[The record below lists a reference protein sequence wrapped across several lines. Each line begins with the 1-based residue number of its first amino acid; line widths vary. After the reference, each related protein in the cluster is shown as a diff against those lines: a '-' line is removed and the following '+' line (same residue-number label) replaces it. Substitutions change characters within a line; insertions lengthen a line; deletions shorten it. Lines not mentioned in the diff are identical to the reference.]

1 MSEFRVQVVR
11 LGPIEKH
18 PNADSLSLTHVLG
31 DYPVILRTGELQPG
45 DLAVYVPVDAVVPAD
60 DPRWAFL
67 GEHRRIKAR
76 RLRGIFS
83 MGLLTPAE
91 PGFCEGDDVREA
103 LRITKWEPP
112 LPPLAEGEDEADPG
126 HMPAYTDIEGL
137 RRWPAVLQP
146 GEEVIATEK
155 VHGANGR
162 FVFAD
167 GRLWVGSRT
176 RIKRESE
183 GSLWWRAARQYDL
196 AEKLRAR
203 PGLALYGEVYGA
215 VQDLRYGARPN
226 EVRLILF
233 DAMDTRARR
242 YLDYDDFV
250 ALSRELGL
258 PVVPVL
264 HRGPW
269 GDEVRALA
277 NGGSTLPGAAHTRE
291 GFVVRPVKERWHPEL
306 GRVVLKLIGEDYLLR
321 KGA

>member
-18 PNADSLSLTHVLG
+18 PNADSLSVTRVLG
-31 DYPVILRTGELQPG
+31 DYPVILRTGEYQPG
-45 DLAVYVPVDAVVPAD
+45 DLAVYVPIDSVVPAD
-60 DPRWAFL
+60 EARWAFL
-67 GEHRRIKAR
+67 GDQRRIKAR

-83 MGLLTPAE
+83 MGLLTPVE
-91 PGFCEGDDVREA
+91 PGFAEGDEVREA

-112 LPPLAEGEDEADPG
+112 LPPLAEGEDEAGESP
-126 HMPAYTDIEGL
+126 MPAYTDIEGL
-137 RRWPAVLQP
+137 RRWPDVLQA
-146 GEEVIATEK
+146 GEEVVATEK

-162 FVFAD
+162 FVFVD

-176 RIKRESE
+176 RLKRESP
-183 GSLWWRAARQYDL
+183 GSLWWRAAHQHSL
-196 AEKLRAR
+196 AEKLAAH
-203 PGLALYGEVYGA
+203 PGVALYGEVYGA

-233 DAMDTRARR
+233 DALDTRTLR
-242 YLDYDDFV
+242 YLDYDDFT
-250 ALSRELGL
+250 ALAARLGL

-269 GDEVRALA
+269 GEEVRALA
-277 NGGSTLPGAAHTRE
+277 NGASTLPGAAHTRE
-291 GFVVRPVKERWHPEL
+291 GFVVRPTKERWHPLL

>member
-18 PNADSLSLTHVLG
+18 PNADTLSVTHVLG
-31 DYPVILRTGELQPG
+31 DYPVILRTGEYAPG
-45 DLAVYVPVDAVVPAD
+45 DLAVYVPIDSLVPAD

-67 GEHRRIKAR
+67 GDQRRIKAR

-83 MGLLTPAE
+83 MGLLTPIE
-91 PGFCEGDDVREA
+91 PGFVEGQDVREA
-103 LRITKWEPP
+103 LRIAKWEPP

-126 HMPAYTDIEGL
+126 VMPAYTDIEGL
-137 RRWPAVLQP
+137 RRWPDILRP
-146 GEEVIATEK
+146 GEEIVATEK

-162 FVFAD
+162 FVYAE

-176 RIKRESE
+176 RIKRESD
-183 GSLWWRAARQYDL
+183 GSLWWRAARQNDL
-196 AEKLRAR
+196 EAKLRER
-203 PGLALYGEVYGA
+203 PGLVLYGEVYGA
-215 VQDLRYGARPN
+215 VQDLRYGTRPN

-233 DAMDTRARR
+233 DALDTKRR
-242 YLDYDDFV
+242 SYLDYDDFV
-250 ALSRELGL
+250 AVAGELGL
-258 PVVPVL
+258 PVVPL
-264 HRGPW
+264 LYRGPF

-277 NGGSTLPGAAHTRE
+277 NGTSTLPGAAHTRE
-291 GFVVRPVKERWHPEL
+291 GIVLRPVRERWDDQL